1 MPTRAGRRRPQWVGT
16 VCRHTAWLGRPRT
29 LADLVVDPPYGL
41 LRQSFSPRRQR
52 YGTVNADGFGVG
64 WYSFER
70 PEPARYRRAGPIW
83 QDRSFLSLAGHVRSG
98 CVLAAVRSAT
108 AGTPGGEEACAPFLL
123 GRDVLLSH
131 NGAAALDA
139 VAPLVSA
146 GELARLGST
155 VDSAFVAALV
165 ARRLDSGLPAALAG
179 AVAAVAEVAP
189 QARLNLLATDGHT
202 VSATA
207 WGDTLC
213 WRVGDGG
220 AVVASEPSDD
230 EPGWVEVPDRSL
242 LTLTGDGCTV
252 TPLAV
257 PAPEGSA

>member
-1 MPTRAGRRRPQWVGT
+1 M
-16 VCRHTAWLGRPRT
+16 CRHTAWLGRPRT

-41 LRQSFSPRRQR
+41 LRQSWQPRRQR

-64 WYSFER
+64 WYSPER

-108 AGTPGGEEACAPFLL
+108 AGTPCGEEACAPFHL

-131 NGAAALDA
+131 NGAVALDA
-139 VAPLVSA
+139 VAPLVTASD
-146 GELARLGST
+146 LARVGST
-155 VDSAFVAALV
+155 GDGAFVAALV
-165 ARRLDSGLPAALAG
+165 ASRLDGGLPAALAG

-189 QARLNLLATDGHT
+189 RARLNLLATDGRT

-207 WGDTLC
+207 WGDTLW
-213 WRVGDGG
+213 WRAGDGG
-220 AVVASEPSDD
+220 AVVASEPDDD
-230 EPGWVEVPDRSL
+230 EPGWVEVADHSL
-242 LTLTGDGCTV
+242 LTLTGDGCSV
-252 TPLAV
+252 SSLAE
-257 PAPEGSA
+257 PEGPV